1 MTADLI
7 VPAAQYLR
15 MSTEN
20 QQYSLQNQA
29 DAIAKYA
36 ADHGFQIVKT
46 YSDAAKSGLRLQNRT
61 GLKQLLKE
69 VVEGRVGF
77 RAVLVYDVSRWGRF
91 QDADESAHYEFMCKT
106 SGVPV
111 HYCAEQ
117 FPNDNSVSGLLLK
130 ALKRTMAGEY
140 SRELSVK
147 VKAGQFRLAKLGYK
161 MGGHTPF
168 GLRRQLIG
176 VNGAAKQLLS
186 FRERKSIVNDRVT
199 LVPGPSEE
207 VAIVERIFREFA
219 DEHKSLTDIA
229 RGLNRDGILFVTGNQ
244 WTPSTITNLL
254 RNHKYLGLQIWGRTT
269 EYLSGSPA
277 RVPENRWAVCQN
289 AFHPIITQDLFERAQ
304 ARFGNFTHNL
314 DDEQLLDR
322 LRLLLASHGKL
333 SNKIIEQS
341 PLCPGGRTYHSRF
354 GGLLNVYRRL
364 GYSTPEI
371 SAQAT
376 MRQRHLLTR
385 SALINSL
392 LEAFPSQFR
401 EVRKNRRCRALLRYR
416 KTGLLV
422 AVVLAQY
429 YKDAIGSCWRIDAP
443 RAEKKRT
450 ALVAFLGDDNARIQ
464 SLRVFRQLKFPRL
477 TIRSGKADDWLCLG
491 QPLSNVSEFVKV
503 LKLVRTFEGLA

>member
-1 MTADLI
+1 MVADL

-36 ADHGFQIVKT
+36 LERGFEIVKT
-46 YSDAAKSGLRLQNRT
+46 YSDAAKSGLRLQNRG
-61 GLKQLLKE
+61 GLKQLLKDA
-69 VVEGRVGF
+69 VEGQSGF

-91 QDADESAHYEFMCKT
+91 QDADEAAHYEYLCKS

-199 LVPGPSEE
+199 LVPGPPQE

-219 DEHKSLTDIA
+219 DEHKSLADIA
-229 RGLNRDGILFVTGNQ
+229 AGLNQDGILFVTGSQ
-244 WTPSTITNLL
+244 WTPCTVTNVL
-254 RNHKYLGLQIWGRTT
+254 RNHKYLGLQIWGRTS
-269 EYLSGSPA
+269 EYLSGKA
-277 RVPENRWAVCQN
+277 TIVPKERWAVCQT
-289 AFHPIITQDLFERAQ
+289 AFHPIITSELFERAQ
-304 ARFGNFTHNL
+304 ARFASFTHNL
-314 DDEQLLDR
+314 NDEQLLER
-322 LRLLLASHGKL
+322 LRLLLARHGKL
-333 SNKIIEQS
+333 SYKIIDQS
-341 PLCPGGRTYHSRF
+341 QFCPGGSTYYLRF

-364 GYSTPEI
+364 GYSTPEA

-376 MRQRHLLTR
+376 VRQRHLLVR
-385 SALINSL
+385 GALINSL
-392 LEAFPSQFR
+392 LEVFPTQFE

-416 KTGLLV
+416 KTGLLI
-422 AVVLAQY
+422 AVVLAQFG
-429 YKDAIGSCWRIDAP
+429 KDTDGPYWRIDAP
-443 RAEKKRT
+443 RAEGKRT
-450 ALVAFLGDDNARIQ
+450 AIVAFLNEENTAIQ
-464 SLRVFRQLKFPRL
+464 SLRVFRRLGFPRL
-477 TIRSGKADDWLCLG
+477 TIRDGRNDEWLLSGRLLTAVEGFMD
-491 QPLSNVSEFVKV
+491 V
-503 LKLVRTFEGLA
+503 LEMVRAN